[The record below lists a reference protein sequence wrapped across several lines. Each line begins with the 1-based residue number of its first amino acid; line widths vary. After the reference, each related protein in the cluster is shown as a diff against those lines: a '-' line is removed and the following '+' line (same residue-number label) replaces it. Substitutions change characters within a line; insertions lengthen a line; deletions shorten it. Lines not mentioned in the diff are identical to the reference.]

1 MDNVIDLA
9 DQAMFLGEQATGA
22 TGLLQCAWVYNHAID
37 VDSLRR
43 FHRHLQR
50 GRLCRRIERSP
61 LPFGRH
67 RWVSPDRV
75 PELEIVASARPR
87 AEFDAWLTEQASS
100 PVDAEHGPAWHLA
113 VLPFADGGA
122 GVSLVISHCLADGLG
137 LCQALADAACGRDVA
152 ASWPAAGSRRRSKA
166 LREDARQTVRDVP
179 GFGRALAAA
188 ARLGRRD
195 RARATA
201 ATPAPARHT
210 TPDEPITLPMATVF
224 VDADDWDICAHIRG
238 ATSNALFAAV
248 AARLARRVG
257 RVAADGSLTL
267 AMPVNERTSGD
278 TRANAVTNVDITV
291 DRVPGTTDLREMRA
305 TIKQALIRHREV
317 PNERWALMPLI
328 PLLPKR
334 LVRNLVSVA
343 AGTPST
349 VVASNLGEIDPTVAR
364 LDGTDADHFAMMSL
378 FPGVTTAMMHRTG
391 GRLALVSGRVRGRI
405 FISLLAYQP
414 GYCNTNDVLRQDLLS
429 TLDEFSLNA
438 TPGWSRPDGQRV
450 ASRLDR
456 LAAISLATNSC
467 SGLPVVP

>member
-22 TGLLQCAWVYNHAID
+22 TGLLQCAWVYNRA
-37 VDSLRR
+37 VDLDGLRR
-43 FHRHLQR
+43 FHHHLQR

-75 PELEIVASARPR
+75 PELEIVATARPR
-87 AEFDAWLTEQASS
+87 AEFDAWLAEQAGS

-113 VLPFADGGA
+113 ALPFTDGGT

-137 LCQALADAACGRDVA
+137 LCQALADAAVGRGVPA
-152 ASWPAAGSRRRSKA
+152 RWPAAGSRRRSTIV
-166 LREDARQTVRDVP
+166 REDIRQTVRDIP
-179 GFGRALAAA
+179 GFGRAVAAA
-188 ARLGRRD
+188 ARLAWRE
-195 RARATA
+195 RARAATA
-201 ATPAPARHT
+201 APLPARPT
-210 TPDEPITLPMATVF
+210 TPDEAVTLAMATVF

-248 AARLARRVG
+248 AARLAHRVG

-267 AMPVNERTSGD
+267 AMPVNERTVGD

-291 DRVPGTTDLREMRA
+291 ERVPRTTDLREIRA

-317 PNERWALMPLI
+317 PNERWALMPLV

-349 VVASNLGEIDPTVAR
+349 VVTSNLGAIDPTVAR
-364 LDGTDADHFAMMSL
+364 LDGTGADHFAMMSL
-378 FPGVTTAMMHRTG
+378 FPGVTTAILHRTG
-391 GRLALVSGRVRGRI
+391 GRLALVSGRVHGRI
-405 FISLLAYQP
+405 FISVLAYQP
-414 GYCNTNDVLRQDLLS
+414 GYCNTNDVLHQDVLS
-429 TLDEFSLNA
+429 TLDDFSLSA
-438 TPGWSRPDGQRV
+438 SPGWPCPDSQRL

-456 LAAISLATNSC
+456 WAPMSLATNSC